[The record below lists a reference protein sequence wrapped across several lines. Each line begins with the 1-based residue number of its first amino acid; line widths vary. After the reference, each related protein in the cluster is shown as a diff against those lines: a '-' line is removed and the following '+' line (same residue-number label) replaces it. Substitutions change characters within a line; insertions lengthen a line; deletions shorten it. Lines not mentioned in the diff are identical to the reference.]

1 VYQQVAADRGGDRVS
16 RRPLALPTR
25 PSMRVDV
32 EEVASLYRQLL
43 LALGE
48 DPDREGLA
56 ETPRRV
62 AAWWREFLEHDPGRT
77 DTAFAHA
84 GAGDQFVLVRGIRAW
99 SLCEHHLLPFR
110 VTLAV
115 AYVPTGRLVGL
126 SKLARI
132 AADHAHRLQL
142 QERLTDDVARDVAR
156 VTGSQDVAVL
166 ADAEHLCMSMRG
178 VRADAART
186 STSCLLGRLRSDTAL
201 ADRLYAVVYR
211 DGPR

>member
-1 VYQQVAADRGGDRVS
+1 MT
-16 RRPLALPTR
+16 RPLALPAR
-25 PSMRVDV
+25 PRPRVDV
-32 EEVASLYRQLL
+32 EEVAALYRQLL

-48 DPDREGLA
+48 DPDRDGLA
-56 ETPRRV
+56 DTPRRV
-62 AAWWREFLEHDPGRT
+62 AAWWQEFLDYDPGRT

-84 GAGDQFVLVRGIRAW
+84 EDSDQFVLVTGIGAW

-115 AYVPTGRLVGL
+115 GYVPAGRLVGL

-132 AADHAHRLQL
+132 AAEHAHRLQV
-142 QERLTDDVARDVAR
+142 QERLTDGVARAVAQ
-156 VTGSQDVAVL
+156 VTGSPDVAVL

-178 VRADAART
+178 VRAEAART
-186 STSCLLGRLRSDTAL
+186 TTSCLLGRLRSDSWL

-211 DGPR
+211 GGHR